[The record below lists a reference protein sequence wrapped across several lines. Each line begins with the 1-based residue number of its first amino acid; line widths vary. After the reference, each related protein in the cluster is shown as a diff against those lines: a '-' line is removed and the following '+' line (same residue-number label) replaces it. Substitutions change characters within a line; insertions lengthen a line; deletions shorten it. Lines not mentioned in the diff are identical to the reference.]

1 MNKRRGPVDISKE
14 SNVLVRRPVKNLELT
29 EERTYSR
36 QEIDGEPVC
45 GSSIPEVGNS
55 TWAYTSRDGSGIRY
69 TCSIGFSLPNGEASF
84 EFKCSS
90 GQTLPS
96 KIEEACAPIKCLAP
110 PAISHSKMEWPYQSR
125 FAGFGTVVD
134 FNCNEGYSG
143 DGYARGP
150 RVVKMQCGQSGEFEF
165 VLPTITDCKLI
176 YCSPPIRVLNGAILE
191 GQVDTQSPVP
201 FNETLRYS
209 CNPGFVLL
217 NDSTLSNFT
226 LTCGDDGE
234 FLPNDPIPTCTEAIC
249 GIPPVLPLSRTPQRS
264 GRVKVGSRVLYR
276 CDPGF
281 FVSEIPAST
290 TFNVRCDYINQTAQY
305 VVPPLEEQ
313 CHPNVCGP
321 LPDLEHAHL
330 DTSQSEFRYLDVVP
344 FSCNEGFSLGGEPG
358 DTTFT
363 GSCNIHGFWTLTDD
377 PPCQP
382 VICATTPDDIPADI
396 LEYGYLVPFESYPI
410 TYNQSSTVECERG
423 AVVAGSGGAKTS
435 FPIECGPEGWFT
447 SDGVCAIPCPVIPK
461 ISHSTS
467 NYFGKALEYD
477 QEPAVIQ
484 CKDGYVA
491 QSSGVAVQNVIC
503 LRNGTLSGIDVCV
516 ASGAGDGTSGLN
528 QWPSQE
534 GEAFNVAAYMSLL
547 LSEGKGVDVRIVSAI
562 TSLAVLISVFI

>member
-55 TWAYTSRDGSGIRY
+55 TWAYTSKDGSGIRY

-290 TFNVRCDYINQTAQY
+290 TFNVRCDYITQTYAAHSQTWNMPTSTQVNLSFGTLMWSHFLVTRDSPSEVNQETR
-305 VVPPLEEQ
+305 PLQ
-313 CHPNVCGP
+313 GHAIYMDSGP
-321 LPDLEHAHL
+321 
-330 DTSQSEFRYLDVVP
+330 SQ
-344 FSCNEGFSLGGEPG
+344 
-358 DTTFT
+358 
-363 GSCNIHGFWTLTDD
+363 
-377 PPCQP
+377 
-382 VICATTPDDIPADI
+382 TTPHA
-396 LEYGYLVPFESYPI
+396 
-410 TYNQSSTVECERG
+410 NR
-423 AVVAGSGGAKTS
+423 S
-435 FPIECGPEGWFT
+435 FAQPLRMIFPQTF
-447 SDGVCAIPCPVIPK
+447 SNMVI
-461 ISHSTS
+461 SFLL
-467 NYFGKALEYD
+467 NL
-477 QEPAVIQ
+477 
-484 CKDGYVA
+484 
-491 QSSGVAVQNVIC
+491 
-503 LRNGTLSGIDVCV
+503 TLSHTTSPALWSV
-516 ASGAGDGTSGLN
+516 SGA
-528 QWPSQE
+528 P
-534 GEAFNVAAYMSLL
+534 
-547 LSEGKGVDVRIVSAI
+547 
-562 TSLAVLISVFI
+562 